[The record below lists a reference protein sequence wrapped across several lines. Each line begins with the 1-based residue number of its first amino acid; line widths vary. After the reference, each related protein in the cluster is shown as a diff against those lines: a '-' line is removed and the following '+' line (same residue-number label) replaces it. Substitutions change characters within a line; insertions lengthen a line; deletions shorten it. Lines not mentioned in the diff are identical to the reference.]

1 MTQST
6 FHVAAKL
13 LLGRPIRPRWF
24 EPLLGRHPHL
34 AWMSTNLV
42 VVALYFSLGVAV
54 SEFFAR
60 YGLFPAPIWLPASI
74 ALAAAMLGGA
84 RVMPGIFIGSF
95 VTNLVLFEP
104 TIHVVA
110 LISLTNAI
118 GPVVGAVLVARAAP
132 DGEPFRR
139 LSGLFAF
146 LAGGVLLHGA
156 IVATGG
162 AFAIWLGDPAIPREA
177 LESIWMRWWL
187 SDSGGALYFAPAL
200 LLWLSSRQAAP
211 SGRASFME
219 GAIVSG
225 ATLIVTLLLF
235 SSAARRLYLES
246 EVPYLLAL
254 PLAWLTLRMS
264 LRAAYTLF
272 TLVTIV
278 ATAGTVS
285 GVGPFVTAGL
295 ERPLTALGAML
306 VLFSVNILLIAALVS
321 EQRGAQAE
329 SKAKS
334 NFLANMSHELRTP
347 LNALLGFSDVIR
359 HQLLGAIGHPK
370 YREYAE
376 HIHQSGQHLR
386 SLIDDLLDLAR
397 IESGRLNLKPV
408 DLDLPTALQ
417 ETVEVMAGMAE
428 QRGVSL
434 AVADEGTDDAS
445 VHADPRALRQI
456 LLNLMS
462 NAIKFTPRG
471 GTVTL
476 TATLDGRRA
485 LVSVSDTGVGMSEKE
500 IAIALEPF
508 GRSDNPYIQRQ
519 EGTGL
524 GLPIV
529 KALVENQGGT
539 LSIQSERDV
548 GTVVTIDLPLAPST
562 RESA

>member
-1 MTQST
+1 MTRST
-6 FHVAAKL
+6 FNTVVKV

-24 EPLLGRHPHL
+24 EPLVQQHPHL
-34 AWMSTNLV
+34 VWASTNVV
-42 VVALYFSLGVAV
+42 VVALYYSLGVAV

-74 ALAAAMLGGA
+74 ALASAMLGGA
-84 RVMPGIFIGSF
+84 RVMPGLFAGSF
-95 VTNLVLFEP
+95 ITNLTLFAP
-104 TIHVVA
+104 AAHVVV
-110 LISLTNAI
+110 LTSLTNAI

-146 LAGGVLLHGA
+146 LVGGVLIHGA
-156 IVATGG
+156 VVATGG
-162 AFAIWLGDPAIPREA
+162 TLAIWWGDPTIPPDA

-200 LLWLSSRQAAP
+200 LLWLSARPMAP
-211 SGRASFME
+211 RGRATLLE
-219 GAIVSG
+219 GAAVSA
-225 ATLIVTLLLF
+225 ATLVVTLLLF

-334 NFLANMSHELRTP
+334 HFLANMSHELRTP

-397 IESGRLNLKPV
+397 IESGRLNLKPGA
-408 DLDLPTALQ
+408 LDLASSVQ
-417 ETVEVMAGMAE
+417 DTVEVMAGMAE

-434 AVADEGTDDAS
+434 AVTEGAMGEVVVYADA
-445 VHADPRALRQI
+445 RAVRQI
-456 LLNLMS
+456 LLNLTS

-471 GTVTL
+471 GAVTL
-476 TATLDGRRA
+476 TVSIGRDHA
-485 LVSVSDTGVGMSEKE
+485 LVSISDTGVGMSAEE

-508 GRSDNPYIQRQ
+508 GRSDSPYIQRQ

-529 KALVENQGGT
+529 KSLIEHQRGT
-539 LSIQSERDV
+539 ITIHSERDV
-548 GTVVTIDLPLAPST
+548 GTVVTVGLPLAKSGQT
-562 RESA
+562 SA

>member
-1 MTQST
+1 MSRST
-6 FHVAAKL
+6 LDITAL
-13 LLGRPIRPRWF
+13 LMGRPVRPRWF
-24 EPLLGRHPHL
+24 EPLVARRPV
-34 AWMSTNLV
+34 AVWTATNVAV
-42 VVALYFSLGVAV
+42 VLLYFGLGVAV
-54 SEFFAR
+54 SEFFAAF
-60 YGLFPAPIWLPASI
+60 GLFPAPIWLPASI
-74 ALAAAMLGGA
+74 ALTAAMLGGA
-84 RVMPGIFIGSF
+84 RVVPGLFVGSF
-95 VTNLVLFEP
+95 ITNLVLFAP

-110 LISLTNAI
+110 LISFTNAM
-118 GPVVGAVLVARAAP
+118 GPVLGAVLVARAAP

-146 LAGGVLLHGA
+146 LGGGVLIHAA
-156 IVATGG
+156 IVASGG
-162 AFAIWLGDPAIPREA
+162 TLAIWIGDPSLPRDA
-177 LESIWMRWWL
+177 LESTWMRWWL

-200 LLWLSSRQAAP
+200 LLWLSDRHAAP
-211 SGRASFME
+211 SGRASLVE
-219 GAIVSG
+219 GLAVSA
-225 ATLIVTLLLF
+225 ATLAVTIILF

-272 TLVTIV
+272 TLVTVV
-278 ATAGTVS
+278 ATAGTIS

-321 EQRGAQAE
+321 EHRGAQAE
-329 SKAKS
+329 SRAKS

-370 YREYAE
+370 YKEYAE

-408 DLDLPTALQ
+408 NLYLATAVQ
-417 ETVEVMAGMAE
+417 ETIEVMGRMAE

-434 AVADEGTDDAS
+434 AVADEGMEA
-445 VHADPRALRQI
+445 VQIHADPRALRQI
-456 LLNLMS
+456 LLNLLS
-462 NAIKFTPRG
+462 NGIKFTPRG

-476 TATLDGRRA
+476 G
-485 LVSVSDTGVGMSEKE
+485 VSVEQARAVLSVADTGVGMTEEE
-500 IAIALEPF
+500 IAMALEPF
-508 GRSDNPYIQRQ
+508 GRADNSYIQSQ

-529 KALVENQGGT
+529 KALLEQQRGT
-539 LSIQSERDV
+539 IAIQSERDI
-548 GTVVTIDLPLAPST
+548 GTVVTISLPLAPASPA
-562 RESA
+562 SG

>member
-1 MTQST
+1 MTRST
-6 FHVAAKL
+6 FSAAAKI
-13 LLGRPIRPRWF
+13 LLGRPIRPSWF
-24 EPLLGRHPHL
+24 EPLVARHPHFV
-34 AWMSTNLV
+34 WVSTNAV
-42 VVALYFSLGVAV
+42 VIVLYFSLGVAV

-74 ALAAAMLGGA
+74 ALAAAMVGGA

-95 VTNLVLFEP
+95 ITNLALFEP

-162 AFAIWLGDPAIPREA
+162 TFAIWLGDSTIPREA

-200 LLWLSSRQAAP
+200 LLWLSARPAAP
-211 SGRASFME
+211 SGRASLME
-219 GAIVSG
+219 GAAVSA

-295 ERPLTALGAML
+295 DRPLTALGAML

-408 DLDLPTALQ
+408 DLVLSTAIQ
-417 ETVEVMAGMAE
+417 ETVEVMAGLAE
-428 QRGVSL
+428 QRGISL
-434 AVADEGTDDAS
+434 AVADEGIGNVLVRS
-445 VHADPRALRQI
+445 DPRALRQI

-476 TATLDGRRA
+476 TVVLGRGQA
-485 LVSVSDTGVGMSEKE
+485 LVSVTDTGWE
-500 IAIALEPF
+500 
-508 GRSDNPYIQRQ
+508 
-519 EGTGL
+519 
-524 GLPIV
+524 
-529 KALVENQGGT
+529 
-539 LSIQSERDV
+539 
-548 GTVVTIDLPLAPST
+548 
-562 RESA
+562 

>member
-1 MTQST
+1 MIHST
-6 FHVAAKL
+6 FSAAAKL
-13 LLGRPIRPRWF
+13 LLSRPIRPRWF
-24 EPLLGRHPHL
+24 EPLVTRHPYL
-34 AWMSTNLV
+34 VWISTNAAV
-42 VVALYFSLGVAV
+42 VVLYFTLGIAV

-74 ALAAAMLGGA
+74 ALTAAMLAGV
-84 RVMPGIFIGSF
+84 RVMPGVFIGSF
-95 VTNLVLFEP
+95 LTNLVLFEP

-110 LISLTNAI
+110 LISLTNAA

-132 DGEPFRR
+132 DGEPFGR

-162 AFAIWLGDPAIPREA
+162 TFAIALGDPTIPSEV

-200 LLWLSSRQAAP
+200 LLWLSAKRAAP
-211 SGRASFME
+211 GGRASFME
-219 GAIVSG
+219 GAAVSA

-306 VLFSVNILLIAALVS
+306 VLFSVNMLLIAALVS

-334 NFLANMSHELRTP
+334 TFLANMSHELRTP

-397 IESGRLNLKPV
+397 IESGRLNLKPI
-408 DLDLPTALQ
+408 DLAVSVSVQ
-417 ETVEVMAGMAE
+417 ETIDVMAGLAE
-428 QRGVSL
+428 QRGISL
-434 AVADEGTDDAS
+434 AIDNRGMDDLR

-456 LLNLMS
+456 LLNLVS
-462 NAIKFTPRG
+462 NAIKFTPRS
-471 GTVTL
+471 GTITIAASAE
-476 TATLDGRRA
+476 TGHA
-485 LVSVSDTGVGMSEKE
+485 LISVSDSGVGMGAEE
-500 IAIALEPF
+500 IVTALEPF
-508 GRSDNPYIQRQ
+508 STPGDRYIQRQ
-519 EGTGL
+519 GGYGL

-529 KALVENQGGT
+529 KSLLDHQDGS

-548 GTVVTIDLPLAPST
+548 GTVVTITLPLAKKAET
-562 RESA
+562 AV

>member
-1 MTQST
+1 MTRST
-6 FHVAAKL
+6 FSVVAKL

-24 EPLLGRHPHL
+24 EPLVARHPHL
-34 AWMSTNLV
+34 VWITANAV
-42 VVALYFSLGVAV
+42 VIALYFSLGVAV

-74 ALAAAMLGGA
+74 ALAAAMVGGA
-84 RVMPGIFIGSF
+84 RVMPGLFVGSF
-95 VTNLVLFEP
+95 ITNLALFEP

-118 GPVVGAVLVARAAP
+118 GPVVGAILVARAAP

-162 AFAIWLGDPAIPREA
+162 TFAIWLGDPGIPREA

-200 LLWLSSRQAAP
+200 LLWLSARQAAP
-211 SGRASFME
+211 SGRASLME
-219 GAIVSG
+219 GAAVSA

-408 DLDLPTALQ
+408 SLDLSSAIQ
-417 ETVEVMAGMAE
+417 ETVEVMAGLAE

-434 AVADEGTDDAS
+434 AVSDDGIDEVS
-445 VHADPRALRQI
+445 VFADPRALRQI

-462 NAIKFTPRG
+462 NAIKFTPRS

-476 TATLDGRRA
+476 TATLDRA
-485 LVSVSDTGVGMSEKE
+485 RVLIAVSDTGVGMTEAE
-500 IAIALEPF
+500 VAIALEPF
-508 GRSDNPYIQRQ
+508 GRSDNPYIQHQ

-529 KALVENQGGT
+529 KALVEHQDGSLT
-539 LSIQSERDV
+539 IRSERDV
-548 GTVVTIDLPLAPST
+548 GTVVTISLPLAQPL
-562 RESA
+562 RASA